1 MITLI
6 IGRQGSGKTLFLV
19 KKAYEYYLEGK
30 TIYSNIKLNFPF
42 KQIDYDDIVNCR
54 LKNSVV
60 ILDEIHLLLS
70 ARNSMSKMSR
80 LICDGFL
87 SMVRKMG
94 LTILASTQTE
104 RKVDVRF
111 REEKDFL
118 IACNKYVYTNK
129 KWTEVLH
136 SQNLNK
142 KIPIMICMDI
152 REEFSM
158 KWITMSF
165 LGNKFFDLYDTTE
178 VVKVKGL
185 NDDEDNKTIVYETK
199 NDSEVNKLKTQVKKL
214 KDKLSQY
221 KGLDNDM
228 KILDKIL

>member
-1 MITLI
+1 M
-6 IGRQGSGKTLFLV
+6 
-19 KKAYEYYLEGK
+19 
-30 TIYSNIKLNFPF
+30 
-42 KQIDYDDIVNCR
+42 
-54 LKNSVV
+54 
-60 ILDEIHLLLS
+60 
-70 ARNSMSKMSR
+70 
-80 LICDGFL
+80 
-87 SMVRKMG
+87 
-94 LTILASTQTE
+94 
-104 RKVDVRF
+104 DV
-111 REEKDFL
+111 
-118 IACNKYVYTNK
+118 
-129 KWTEVLH
+129 
-136 SQNLNK
+136 
-142 KIPIMICMDI
+142 

>member
-1 MITLI
+1 
-6 IGRQGSGKTLFLV
+6 
-19 KKAYEYYLEGK
+19 
-30 TIYSNIKLNFPF
+30 
-42 KQIDYDDIVNCR
+42 
-54 LKNSVV
+54 
-60 ILDEIHLLLS
+60 
-70 ARNSMSKMSR
+70 
-80 LICDGFL
+80 
-87 SMVRKMG
+87 
-94 LTILASTQTE
+94 
-104 RKVDVRF
+104 
-111 REEKDFL
+111 
-118 IACNKYVYTNK
+118 
-129 KWTEVLH
+129 
-136 SQNLNK
+136 
-142 KIPIMICMDI
+142 MICMDV